1 VQKPELRRLAEG
13 GDAAAAAKGSRD
25 VDFDVLGRREA
36 QVYERDLLGPGA
48 ELEGPAVVEE
58 PAASTVVFP
67 GQRLRVDDFGN
78 LIIETAVDN
87 ASEALSTGTGGE
99 S

>member
-1 VQKPELRRLAEG
+1 M
-13 GDAAAAAKGSRD
+13 
-25 VDFDVLGRREA
+25 F
-36 QVYERDLLGPGA
+36 ERALLGPGS

-78 LIIETAVDN
+78 LIVD
-87 ASEALSTGTGGE
+87 TGGE

>member
-1 VQKPELRRLAEG
+1 VPKPELPRLDRG
-13 GDAAAAAKGSRD
+13 GDVSAARKGSRD
-25 VDFDVLGRREA
+25 VDFDALGRRES
-36 QVYERDLLGPGA
+36 QVFERALLGPGS

-78 LIIETAVDN
+78 LIVD
-87 ASEALSTGTGGE
+87 TDGE